1 MKMVQFVEVCFTQL
15 STGVI
20 SNSVFLLIAI
30 IIGSMSEFY
39 YVSEDDRS
47 VQVCFYSTETTNG
60 TFRIMT
66 RNEDATSESVL
77 GAIY

>member
-39 YVSEDDRS
+39 YVSEDDGS

-66 RNEDATSESVL
+66 RNEDAMSESVL